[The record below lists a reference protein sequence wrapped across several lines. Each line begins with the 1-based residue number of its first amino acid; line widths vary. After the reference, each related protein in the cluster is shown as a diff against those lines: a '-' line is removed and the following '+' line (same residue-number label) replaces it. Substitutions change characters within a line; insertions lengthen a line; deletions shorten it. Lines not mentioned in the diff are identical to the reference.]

1 MLKFGVVHFVL
12 EAEMRGFSVGGKAKG
27 DDEDWSSTLPVGELR
42 RGGLSVTALMAAMDI
57 GLYRPLQ
64 M

>member
-1 MLKFGVVHFVL
+1 
-12 EAEMRGFSVGGKAKG
+12 
-27 DDEDWSSTLPVGELR
+27 VGELR

-64 M
+64 MWK